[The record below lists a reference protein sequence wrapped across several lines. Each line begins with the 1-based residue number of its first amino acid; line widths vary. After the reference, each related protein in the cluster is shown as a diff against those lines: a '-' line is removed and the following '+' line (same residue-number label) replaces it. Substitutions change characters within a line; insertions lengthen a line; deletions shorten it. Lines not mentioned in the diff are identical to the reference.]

1 MIDLNA
7 EHILSLTD
15 ATKRLPKRRMGKRPH
30 VATLY
35 RWSTRGVR
43 GVVLETIQIGGTRCT
58 STEALQ
64 RFAERLSCP
73 STSDSPRFDTS
84 RSEHRRAER
93 QLDAAGI

>member
-1 MIDLNA
+1 MIRLDA
-7 EHILSLTD
+7 EHLLSLTD
-15 ATKRLPKRRMGKRPH
+15 AAKRLPRRRMGKRPH

-43 GVVLETIQIGGTRCT
+43 GEVLETIQVGGTRCT

-64 RFAERLSCP
+64 RFAERLSRP
-73 STSDSPRFDTS
+73 FTGDSPRSDTG